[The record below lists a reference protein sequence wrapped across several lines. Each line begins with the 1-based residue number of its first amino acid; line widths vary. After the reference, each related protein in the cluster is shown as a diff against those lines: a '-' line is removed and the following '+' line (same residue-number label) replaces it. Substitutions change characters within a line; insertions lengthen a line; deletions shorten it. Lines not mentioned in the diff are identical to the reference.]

1 MGITNSPVPGTL
13 NGRYVVRSEHFRV
26 VTPIM
31 QSIPPPL
38 DALWF
43 RLAVGLVVG
52 LALGSFTTM
61 LSYRLPRRFSIIF
74 PRSHCPQCKAALK
87 PGDLVPVFSW
97 LFARGKC
104 RACGAKIGARYPVI
118 ELATALGSMISFW
131 LMGFQPALFVAL
143 LAVVAIVT
151 VAVIVFERGK
161 N

>member
-1 MGITNSPVPGTL
+1 LVYRQD
-13 NGRYVVRSEHFRV
+13 RYVVHSEHFRV
-26 VTPIM
+26 VPPIM
-31 QSIPPPL
+31 PSIPPPF

-43 RLAVGLVVG
+43 RLAIGLVVG

-61 LSYRLPRRFSIIF
+61 LSYRLPRRFSIIL
-74 PRSHCPQCKAALK
+74 PRSHCPQCKAVLK
-87 PGDLVPVFSW
+87 TRDLVPVFSW

-118 ELATALGSMISFW
+118 ELATALGSMIAFW
-131 LMGFQPALFVAL
+131 LMGFQPTLFVAL

-151 VAVIVFERGK
+151 AAVIVFECGK